1 MGAEKEPD
9 RPGGTPDTRPTLLLR
24 VRDWDDQAA
33 WQTFVEIYQPLIVG
47 QCRKGGL
54 QTADAEEVCQ
64 EVLARVADS
73 IRKFDYNPQRGRFRS
88 WLYTVVRSLIS
99 SHVARRMRQP
109 KASDASIGS
118 AAAPTTEPDWER
130 EYVDRLFVWAC
141 QRARG
146 DVKSNTWQAFHAT
159 VVENRPVETVAAEL
173 GMTAG
178 AIYIARSRMIARI
191 RELVREATGEELG
204 L

>member
-9 RPGGTPDTRPTLLLR
+9 RPDRAPDTRPTLLLR
-24 VRDWDDQAA
+24 VRDWGDQAA

-47 QCRKGGL
+47 QCRKSGM
-54 QTADAEEVCQ
+54 QAADAEEICQ
-64 EVLARVADS
+64 EVLARVAES
-73 IRKFDYNPQRGRFRS
+73 IRKFDYDPQRGRFRG
-88 WLYTVVRSLIS
+88 WLYTVVRSRIS
-99 SHVARRMRQP
+99 AYFAGKPRQRS
-109 KASDASIGS
+109 ASDATL
-118 AAAPTTEPDWER
+118 AAAPAAISEPDWER
-130 EYVDRLFVWAC
+130 EYVDRLFDWAC

-146 DVKSNTWQAFHAT
+146 DVKPNTSFQATA
-159 VVENRPVETVAAEL
+159 VENRPVEVVAAEL

-191 RELVREATGEELG
+191 RELVREATDEELG